1 MFRNEVSSLRAAI
14 AFLTLLPVCS
24 KEQFSEKAF
33 ANSIQ
38 YFSFVGFIFAIL
50 NLVWIICF
58 KNYFFDKPFLF
69 ALGFI
74 LLKVFLSG
82 ALHLDGLMDSFDG
95 IAASKKTREETL
107 TVMKDSRV
115 GAFGAMAGT
124 LILLAEFAFL
134 TELDYK
140 NNILLIAFLLYLLPI
155 MSRFMMVL
163 IINFQ
168 VKKSD
173 VINDASSLAIFKK
186 NPKTWM
192 IVLLNLLTVKA
203 FAWIFIMVFKL
214 PFDKLIYCDFL
225 IVPWM
230 IITWLIYAW
239 LKFKLKGHNGD
250 SMGAGLE
257 ISEAV
262 YLLLMALSS

>member
-1 MFRNEVSSLRAAI
+1 MFKNEINSLRAAI

-24 KEQFSEKAF
+24 KEKFSEQEF
-33 ANSIQ
+33 ASSIQ
-38 YFSFVGFIFAIL
+38 YFSFVGFIFGVL
-50 NLVWIICF
+50 NLVLISYF
-58 KNYFFDKPFLF
+58 NNYFFNKPLLF

-115 GAFGAMAGT
+115 GAFGAMAGA
-124 LILLAEFAFL
+124 LILLAQFTFL
-134 TELDYK
+134 AELNYR
-140 NNILLIAFLLYLLPI
+140 NNILLIAFLLFLLPI
-155 MSRFMMVL
+155 MSRFMLVL
-163 IINFQ
+163 IITFQ
-168 VKKSD
+168 VKQSD
-173 VINDASSLAIFKK
+173 VINDNSSLAIFKN

-203 FAWIFIMVFKL
+203 FAWTFMLVFKI
-214 PFDKLIYCDFL
+214 PIEQLIFCDFL

-230 IITWLIYAW
+230 IITWFIYAW

-257 ISEAV
+257 LSEAV